1 MERLGLTK
9 KWKKIKINKS
19 HKRLLIFILIVF
31 IIPITLLEM
40 ITSLIKPTLMALC
53 EINARSL
60 GVTISNRVV
69 TEMMENIGYLDLITL
84 ERDNS
89 GNIKALKANVIEMNK
104 LSAKIGLE
112 IQKEYNELGEVYISI
127 PLGNFTGNELLAGLG
142 PKATIKI
149 IPVGNVVTTFKTE
162 FLSTGINQT
171 RHRVYLEILNR
182 VRIVAPLIIN
192 TSEIVTTVNVAET
205 VLVGDV
211 PDSFYNLEGLE
222 GANVQDTLNL
232 WNP

>member
-1 MERLGLTK
+1 MERLGLK
-9 KWKKIKINKS
+9 KSWSKPKIKKS
-19 HKRLLIFILIVF
+19 HKRILLFVLIIFV
-31 IIPITLLEM
+31 IPITLLELV
-40 ITSLIKPTLMALC
+40 TSLIKPTLLALC

-84 ERDNS
+84 ERDNT

-112 IQKEYNELGEVYISI
+112 IQKEYNELEEVYISI
-127 PLGNFTGNELLAGLG
+127 PIGNFTGNELLAGLG

-149 IPVGNVVTTFKTE
+149 IPVGNVSTTFKTE
-162 FLSTGINQT
+162 FISTGINQT

-182 VRIVAPLIIN
+182 VRIVAPLIVK
-192 TSEIVTTVNVAET
+192 TVEIVTSVNVAET

-222 GANVQDTLNL
+222 GAELKDTLNL
-232 WNP
+232 WE